1 MRYAK
6 LTNYDVANGSG
17 LRTTLFVQGCPH
29 HCEGCFNPGTWDFNG
44 GMEFTEDTEKEIMQM
59 LNKPG
64 IRGLSVLGGEPLA
77 QGKELYEI
85 LKRIKNAMPK
95 IDIWMWTGYV
105 YEELNEVQKDIVSLV
120 DVLVDGPFIEDKK
133 DIRLKFRGSS
143 NQRIIDI
150 KNTHDV
156 PVLLEDKD

>member
-6 LTNYDVANGSG
+6 IANYDVANGSG

-29 HCEGCFNPGTWDFNG
+29 HCKGCFNPNTWDFDG
-44 GMEFTEDTEKEIMQM
+44 GMEYTEETTREIIQL

-64 IRGLSVLGGEPLA
+64 IKGLSVLGGEPLA
-77 QGKELYEI
+77 QGKELYDI
-85 LKRIKNAMPK
+85 LKRIKTAMPD
-95 IDIWMWTGYV
+95 IDIWMWTGYI
-105 YEELNEVQKDIVSLV
+105 YEELDPVQKEIVSLV

-150 KNTHDV
+150 RKTKDV
-156 PVLLEDKD
+156 PVLLED

>member
-6 LTNYDVANGSG
+6 IANYDVANGSG

-29 HCEGCFNPGTWDFNG
+29 HCKGCFNPNTWDFDG
-44 GMEFTEDTEKEIMQM
+44 GMEYTEETTREIIQL

-64 IRGLSVLGGEPLA
+64 IKGLSILGGEPLA
-77 QGKELYEI
+77 QGKELYDI
-85 LKRIKNAMPK
+85 LKRIKTAMPD
-95 IDIWMWTGYV
+95 IDIWMWTGYI
-105 YEELNEVQKDIVSLV
+105 YEELDPVQKEIVSLV

-150 KNTHDV
+150 RKTKDV
-156 PVLLEDKD
+156 PVLLED

>member
-6 LTNYDVANGSG
+6 IANYDVANGSG

-29 HCEGCFNPGTWDFNG
+29 HCKGCFNPNTWDFDG
-44 GMEFTEDTEKEIMQM
+44 GMEYTEETTREIIQL

-64 IRGLSVLGGEPLA
+64 IKGLSVLGGEPLA
-77 QGKELYEI
+77 QGKELYDI
-85 LKRIKNAMPK
+85 LKRIKTAMPD
-95 IDIWMWTGYV
+95 IDIWMWTGYI
-105 YEELNEVQKDIVSLV
+105 YEELNPVQKEIVSLV

-150 KNTHDV
+150 KKTKDV
-156 PVLLEDKD
+156 PVLLED

>member
-6 LTNYDVANGSG
+6 IANYDVANGSG

-29 HCEGCFNPGTWDFNG
+29 HCKGCFNPNTWDFDG
-44 GMEFTEDTEKEIMQM
+44 GMEYTEETTREIIQL

-64 IRGLSVLGGEPLA
+64 IKGLSVLGGEPLA
-77 QGKELYEI
+77 QGKELYDI
-85 LKRIKNAMPK
+85 LKRIKTAMPD
-95 IDIWMWTGYV
+95 IDIWMWTGYI
-105 YEELNEVQKDIVSLV
+105 YEELDQVQKEIVSLV

-150 KNTHDV
+150 RKTKDV
-156 PVLLEDKD
+156 PVLLED

>member
-6 LTNYDVANGSG
+6 IANYDVANGSG

-29 HCEGCFNPGTWDFNG
+29 HCKGCFNPNTWDFDG
-44 GMEFTEDTEKEIMQM
+44 GMEYTEETTEKIIQL

-64 IRGLSVLGGEPLA
+64 IKGLSVLGGEPLA

-85 LKRIKNAMPK
+85 LKKIKTTMPD
-95 IDIWMWTGYV
+95 IDIWMWTGYI
-105 YEELNEVQKDIVSLV
+105 YEELDPVQKEIVSLV
-120 DVLVDGPFIEDKK
+120 DVLVDGPFIEGKK

-150 KNTHDV
+150 RKTKDV
-156 PVLLEDKD
+156 PVLLEDKE